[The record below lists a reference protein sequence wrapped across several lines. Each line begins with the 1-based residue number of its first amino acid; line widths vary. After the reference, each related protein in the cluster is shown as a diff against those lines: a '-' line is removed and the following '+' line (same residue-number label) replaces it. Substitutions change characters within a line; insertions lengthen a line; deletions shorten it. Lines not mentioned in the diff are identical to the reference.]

1 MSKILLEKIK
11 KPNDI
16 KNLDPSEYKQ
26 LANEIR
32 LFLLDKVS
40 KTGGHLASNLGA
52 VELTMAL
59 HLFLDFPEDKIVWD
73 VGHQSYTH
81 KILTGRI
88 EEFSTLRQYKG
99 MSGFPKRC
107 ESSCDVVDTGHSSTS
122 ISVALGLAVAR
133 DIEQKDNK
141 VVAVIGDG
149 ALSGGMAYEA
159 LNNAARLKSNM
170 MIVLNDNNMSI
181 SENVG
186 GMALYLGKIR
196 TNRKYQVI
204 KDDVYNALVKN
215 RVGEVIADKIKR
227 SKDSIKRLMIPGMLF
242 EDMGITYIG
251 PIDGHNIS
259 QMMTAFRT
267 ASKKKGAVLVHVV
280 TKKGKGYPKAEKNPS
295 QFHGVEPFYVKSGE
309 KRAKEKAETY
319 TDVYSKKLVKLASEQ
334 DNIVAITAAMAPGT
348 GLVPFQDAYPH
359 RFFDVGIAEEHAVSF
374 ATGLALE
381 GCKPFVT
388 IYSTFLQRAYDQILH
403 DTCINNAPVVFA
415 IDRAGIVGKDGETHQ
430 GIFDLSYLSNIPN
443 LTVIA
448 PKNKREFQD
457 MLAFCSQ
464 FEAPIA
470 IRYPRGKV
478 YDGLSDY
485 QEAIQ
490 YGKSEWIY
498 REKEI
503 ALLAVGSMV
512 KVADKVRTELKKSGY
527 SVSLVNARFVK
538 PVDYELIDSLR
549 DEHKLI
555 VCMEEN
561 VCRGGYGEHV
571 AFYLLETRSGNQN
584 VNDVKVL
591 NISIPDEFVEH
602 GSCEQLYE
610 SLGLDADSIVERIL
624 KTL

>member
-16 KNLDPSEYKQ
+16 KNLDQSEYKQ
-26 LANEIR
+26 LASEIR
-32 LFLLDKVS
+32 HFLLDKVS

-81 KILTGRI
+81 KILTGRT
-88 EEFSTLRQYKG
+88 EKFGTLRQYKG
-99 MSGFPKRC
+99 MSGFPKRS
-107 ESSCDVVDTGHSSTS
+107 ESICDVCDTGHSSTS

-133 DIEQKDNK
+133 DIEKKDNK

-259 QMMTAFRT
+259 QMMTAFQT
-267 ASKKKGAVLVHVV
+267 ASKKEGAVLVHVV

-295 QFHGVEPFYVKSGE
+295 HFHGVEPFYVKSGE
-309 KRAKEKAETY
+309 KRTKEKMETY
-319 TDVYSKKLVKLASEQ
+319 TDVYSEKLVELASEQ

-348 GLVPFQDAYPH
+348 GLLPFQDAYPH

-403 DTCINNAPVVFA
+403 DACINNAPVVFA
-415 IDRAGIVGKDGETHQ
+415 IDRSGIVGKDGETHQ
-430 GIFDLSYLSNIPN
+430 GIFDFSYLSNIPN
-443 LTVIA
+443 LTIIA
-448 PKNKREFQD
+448 PKNKREFQE
-457 MLAFCSQ
+457 MLTYCSQ
-464 FEAPIA
+464 YEGPIA

-478 YDGLSDY
+478 YEGLSDH
-485 QEAIQ
+485 QEEIK

-498 REKEI
+498 HEKEI

-512 KVADKVRTELKKSGY
+512 KVAHRVRMELKKRGY
-527 SVSLVNARFVK
+527 AVSLVNARFVK

-549 DEHKLI
+549 DEHKLL

-571 AFYLLETRSGNQN
+571 ASYLLETRSDDQN

>member
-1 MSKILLEKIK
+1 MSKILLEKINK
-11 KPNDI
+11 ANDI
-16 KNLDPSEYKQ
+16 KSIDPSEYKQ
-26 LANEIR
+26 LASEIR
-32 LFLLDKVS
+32 HFLLDKVS

-59 HLFLDFPEDKIVWD
+59 HLCLDLPEDKIVWD

-81 KILTGRI
+81 KILTGRM

-99 MSGFPKRC
+99 MSGFPKRN
-107 ESSCDVVDTGHSSTS
+107 ESNCDACDTGHSSTS

-133 DIEQKDNK
+133 DIEKKDNK

-204 KDDVYNALVKN
+204 KDDVYNALVKVP
-215 RVGEVIADKIKR
+215 VGKKIADKIKR

-295 QFHGVEPFYVKSGE
+295 HFHGVDPFYVKNGE
-309 KRAKEKAETY
+309 KRNKVKVETY
-319 TDVYSKKLVKLASEQ
+319 TDVYSDKLVEMAAKQ

-348 GLVPFQDAYPH
+348 GLLAFQDAFPH

-374 ATGLALE
+374 ATGLALD

-403 DTCINNAPVVFA
+403 DVCINNVPVVFA

-430 GIFDLSYLSNIPN
+430 GVFDLSYLSNIPN
-443 LTVIA
+443 MTVIA
-448 PKNKREFQD
+448 PKNKSEFQK
-457 MLAFCSQ
+457 MLSYCGQ
-464 FEAPIA
+464 FSGPIA
-470 IRYPRGKV
+470 IRYPRGEV
-478 YDGLSDY
+478 YEGLSEHQDI
-485 QEAIQ
+485 IQ

-498 REKEI
+498 QEEDI
-503 ALLAVGSMV
+503 ALVAVGSMV
-512 KVADKVRTELKKSGY
+512 KVADSVRRKLKEQGY
-527 SVSLVNARFVK
+527 QVSLINARFVK
-538 PVDYELIDSLR
+538 PVDYDMIDSLR
-549 DEHKLI
+549 KNHKLI

-561 VCRGGYGEHV
+561 VGRGGYGEHV
-571 AFYLLETRSGNQN
+571 ASYLLETRSGNQN
-584 VNDVKVL
+584 ISDVKVL